1 MRKIRVA
8 QIGNS
13 QTTHAAPILEDLLKQ
28 SDVFEVLGVAD
39 VGDRHTGALP
49 EVYDRVPKLTLDEL
63 WDLPDLDGVIIEC
76 DEDKQTQY
84 ALMAAERGIPIQ
96 MDKPGSESDEE
107 YDRLLDLVEKKGIPF
122 RVSYMYRTN
131 PSVQYALDAVKRGE
145 LGDVY
150 CVEGQMNTYH
160 SASFRNAYQYYH
172 GGIMFYLGCHM
183 VDILYSFLGE
193 PERVIPYNTFVG
205 EADVKSKDFGLAI
218 FEYQNGRSIAKV
230 SAAEYGGA
238 PNRRSIVICGTKGTI
253 EIRPI
258 EYPVGNGLNQSDV
271 VRTYADEHQETI
283 TFGPYGRYTEMLA
296 DFAAI
301 LRGEKV
307 FDKEQYAYERM
318 VHKLVLKA
326 CDVSVKG

>member
-8 QIGNS
+8 QIGTS
-13 QTTHAAPILEDLLKQ
+13 CTTHAAPILEELLKQ
-28 SDVFEVLGVAD
+28 TDAFEVVGYVD
-39 VGDRHTGALP
+39 VGDRPVTALSP
-49 EVYDRVPKLTLDEL
+49 VYERVPKLTLDEL
-63 WDLPDLDGVIIEC
+63 WAMTDLDGVIVEC

-84 ALMAAERGIPIQ
+84 ARMAIERGLAVQ

-107 YDRLLDLVEKKGIPF
+107 FDRLVDLAEEKGIPF

-131 PSVQYALDAVKRGE
+131 PSVQYAIRAVESGE

-160 SASFRNAYQYYH
+160 GVGFRNAYRYYH

-183 VDILYSFLGE
+183 VDVIYRILGK
-193 PERVIPYNTFVG
+193 PEEVIPYNTNIG
-205 EADVKSKDFGLAI
+205 EAGVECNDFGLAI
-218 FEYQNGRSIAKV
+218 FKYKNGCSIAKV
-230 SAAEYGGA
+230 SSAEHGGA

-258 EYPVGNGLNQSDV
+258 EYPIGNKMDQTDLI
-271 VRTYADEHQETI
+271 RTYADGHQETI
-283 TFGPYGRYTEMLA
+283 TFEPYGRYAEMLS

-301 LRGEKV
+301 VRGDKA
-307 FDKEQYAYERM
+307 FDKQIGGE
-318 VHKLVLKA
+318 L
-326 CDVSVKG
+326 